1 MGDCFKKCVFEKLG
15 LFDETYGL
23 NVENIVEA
31 EKREGFSESV
41 ARSMA
46 KKCAVKKL
54 DTESICEWA
63 RRSTDCVEAE
73 EQSRNK

>member
-15 LFDETYGL
+15 LFDEVNGL
-23 NVENIVEA
+23 NVEKIVEA

-41 ARSMA
+41 ARLMA

-54 DTESICEWA
+54 DSESICEWS
-63 RRSTDCVEAE
+63 RRSTDCLEAE
-73 EQSRNK
+73 EQIRRN

>member
-23 NVENIVEA
+23 HVENIVEA

-46 KKCAVKKL
+46 
-54 DTESICEWA
+54 
-63 RRSTDCVEAE
+63 
-73 EQSRNK
+73 RNVLLKS